1 MFPLNHYNHCTS
13 YFYKSASRK
22 TEYVKKN
29 FLALFLSTFAFG
41 SLYVIDEK
49 SFNKALNDYADG
61 ISKTAYAISGDL
73 GDNAEAAYNL
83 AIC

>member
-1 MFPLNHYNHCTS
+1 MYERRNML
-13 YFYKSASRK
+13 RK
-22 TEYVKKN
+22 T
-29 FLALFLSTFAFG
+29 FLALFLSTFAVG
-41 SLYVIDEK
+41 SLYAIDAK

-61 ISKTAYAISGDL
+61 ISKTAYAVSGDL